1 MKAYKLAIFD
11 LDGTLLDTLQDLANS
26 TNYALCAM
34 GFPTRRID
42 EVRSFVGNGIKKLI
56 ERAVPTG
63 TPSEDIEKTFSIF
76 KSYYADHCEDKT
88 KPYNGIMAL
97 LDRLKEENVLIAVVS
112 NKIDSAVSVLCE
124 KYFGDR
130 IVMSVGDREGIEK
143 KPAPDSVLEVLH
155 SLDIKKEDAVYI
167 GDSEVDI
174 QTAKNAEMDCISVT
188 WGFRDREYLAN
199 VWGFQNDARLQIIK
213 GQSGVRYE
221 KGLAYFADSP
231 KKVEKILL
239 SEKEVDF
246 S

>member
-1 MKAYKLAIFD
+1 M
-11 LDGTLLDTLQDLANS
+11 
-26 TNYALCAM
+26 
-34 GFPTRRID
+34 
-42 EVRSFVGNGIKKLI
+42 
-56 ERAVPTG
+56 
-63 TPSEDIEKTFSIF
+63 
-76 KSYYADHCEDKT
+76 
-88 KPYNGIMAL
+88 
-97 LDRLKEENVLIAVVS
+97 S
-112 NKIDSAVSVLCE
+112 NKADYAVQILCE

-130 IVMSVGDREGIEK
+130 IVMSVGDRDGIEK

-174 QTAKNAEMDCISVT
+174 QTAKNAKMDCISVT

-199 VWGFQNDARLQIIK
+199 IWGFRNDARLQIIK
-213 GQSGVRYE
+213 GQSGVQYG